1 MAQGCLGPRATQSVT
16 KHRQI
21 PSNRLVQAYL
31 GQGHKSGP
39 WNGPNR
45 MLSAASNRKHAH
57 TKQLNRKVVY
67 QKWFI
72 TSHKEAG
79 RGGWIFSRL
88 DNIVRYSAFS
98 SLTTL
103 LPLAGDG
110 YYSSWGQDGLHPSC
124 TQDKVLQRG
133 GVFLLYVFPLIPSF
147 KIFFSFYGHICGIWK
162 FPG

>member
-16 KHRQI
+16 KGGYHRQI

-57 TKQLNRKVVY
+57 TKQLNLKVVY

-79 RGGWIFSRL
+79 RGRWIFSRL

-103 LPLAGDG
+103 
-110 YYSSWGQDGLHPSC
+110 LHPSC

-147 KIFFSFYGHICGIWK
+147 KIFFSFYCHICSIWK